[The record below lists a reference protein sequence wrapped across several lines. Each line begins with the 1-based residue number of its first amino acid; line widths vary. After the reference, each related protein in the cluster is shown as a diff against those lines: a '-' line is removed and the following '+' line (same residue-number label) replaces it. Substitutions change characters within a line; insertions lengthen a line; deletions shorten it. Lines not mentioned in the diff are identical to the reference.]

1 MQLCDSEKMIW
12 LKEMGDDVI
21 PDRWAYWSNC
31 PYLFPL
37 PGNQG
42 GMNSSYY
49 GGGSRGS
56 MGMNGL
62 NSGMSMGAGWGM

>member
-1 MQLCDSEKMIW
+1 MFISVLVFF
-12 LKEMGDDVI
+12 LVT
-21 PDRWAYWSNC
+21 
-31 PYLFPL
+31 
-37 PGNQG
+37 GNQG

-49 GGGSRGS
+49 GGSSRGS

>member
-1 MQLCDSEKMIW
+1 MECHPRL
-12 LKEMGDDVI
+12 LGLLV
-21 PDRWAYWSNC
+21 SNS
-31 PYLFPL
+31 PFLFPL